1 MQTPNFYC
9 NDSFEAMNKKHLR
22 ARCFLFVHIVF
33 LLNKGLRNITRLYVV
48 NRAAILYYVW

>member
-33 LLNKGLRNITRLYVV
+33 LLNKGLRNIARLYVV

>member
-33 LLNKGLRNITRLYVV
+33 LLNKGLRRACEKISV
-48 NRAAILYYVW
+48 NTDLL